1 MNCYALYAKDIC
13 IRKMGSSGGV
23 FPAISEQFIKK
34 DGIVYA
40 SVYNDD
46 FSVGF
51 ERIDELSRL
60 RAAFTS
66 KYMQSDSTGIYEKVE
81 DDLRNKRNVLFCG
94 TPCQV
99 KGLKNFIEL
108 RNIESNKLFTID
120 FICHGVPSYYLFS
133 YFLRSYTQKKLVYL
147 NMRSKDSG
155 WSWYQYSWQFVFE
168 DGSSEVIKQTDIP
181 FMTAF
186 SSNEFLRPSCYNCK
200 SKKAS
205 VADITIGDFWGISD
219 TGIKLNDR
227 FGVSCL
233 ITNSSIGDREFQ
245 KYIDLFEYWDVEIK
259 DIVKY
264 NDGLKNS
271 PQKSFKRNSAYKKI
285 KKHTDTLH
293 TISKITD
300 YSVFEKA
307 FRKFYQKLPLQKSN
321 LNVIAKR
328 ERHLRYLH
336 KKREDCCGCMAC
348 ISACPKRAIET
359 RIDFEGFAYPVI
371 DIEICINCNICKKVC
386 PYC

>member
-1 MNCYALYAKDIC
+1 MKCYAAYAKDITV
-13 IRKMGSSGGV
+13 RKMGSSGGV
-23 FPAISEQFIKK
+23 YPVISEQIIKN
-34 DGIVYA
+34 GGVVYA
-40 SVYNDD
+40 SVYNQD
-46 FSVGF
+46 FSVSF
-51 ERIDELSRL
+51 DRIDCLDNLKAS
-60 RAAFTS
+60 FTS
-66 KYMQSDSTGIYEKVE
+66 KYMQSDSTGVYEKVE
-81 DDLRNKRNVLFCG
+81 NDLINQNEVLFCG

-99 KGLKNFIEL
+99 NGLKTYL
-108 RNIESNKLFTID
+108 RIRKINQNRLLTID
-120 FICHGVPSYYLFS
+120 FICHGVPSFYLFKS
-133 YFLRSYTQKKLVYL
+133 FLSSYTQKKVISL
-147 NMRSKDSG
+147 NMRNKDNG
-155 WSWYQYSWQFVFE
+155 WNWGNSSWKFVFD
-168 DGSSEVIKQTDIP
+168 DGSTEVIKQTEIP
-181 FMTAF
+181 FMNAF
-186 SSNEFLRPSCYNCK
+186 LSNDFLRPSCYNCK
-200 SKKAS
+200 SKKES

-307 FRKFYQKLPLQKSN
+307 YRKFYQKLPLQKSN